1 MWDLS
6 SPDPA
11 IEAIVLHGHSG
22 PVNSLDF
29 SPDGHWLA
37 SGSNDMTVRL
47 WTMHMDELIPT
58 GCSLAGRNL
67 SQEEWNTYFYHQEY
81 HKTCPNNDF

>member
-1 MWDLS
+1 LWDLA

-11 IEAIVLHGHSG
+11 IEAIVLRGHSG

-47 WTMHMDELIPT
+47 WTMHMDDLIPT
-58 GCSLAGRNL
+58 GCGLAGRNL
-67 SQEEWNTYFYHQEY
+67 TQEEWNTYFYHQDY
-81 HKTCPNNDF
+81 HKTCP